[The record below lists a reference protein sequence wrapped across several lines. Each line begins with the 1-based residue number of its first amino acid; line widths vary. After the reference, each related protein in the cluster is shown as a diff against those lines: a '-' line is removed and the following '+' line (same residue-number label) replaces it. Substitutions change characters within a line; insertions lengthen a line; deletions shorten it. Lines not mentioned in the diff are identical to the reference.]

1 MTNSHLVLDFWFV
14 QCTPKMWFKKSK
26 EFDELIKHKFM
37 KTIETH
43 LKTNIKDFI
52 VSRETYISSIIVLD
66 QFTRNV
72 FRNTA
77 KAFQGDEKAK
87 QLCKIA
93 IEKQFFQENEYYKNS
108 FMLMPLMHSESLDDQ
123 EFGLPYFKKYTNPK
137 TYEYALKHKDVIK
150 KFGRFPHR
158 NRILNRNSTQS
169 ELEFLK
175 LPGSRF

>member
-1 MTNSHLVLDFWFV
+1 M
-14 QCTPKMWFKKSK
+14 FKKSK

-72 FRNTA
+72 FRNTE
-77 KAFQGDEKAK
+77 KAYQGDEKAK

-93 IEKQFFQENEYYKNS
+93 IKKQFFQK
-108 FMLMPLMHSESLDDQ
+108 LDG
-123 EFGLPYFKKYTNPK
+123 E
-137 TYEYALKHKDVIK
+137 
-150 KFGRFPHR
+150 
-158 NRILNRNSTQS
+158 
-169 ELEFLK
+169 K
-175 LPGSRF
+175 LSQL

>member
-1 MTNSHLVLDFWFV
+1 MPNSHLVLDFWFIE
-14 QCTPKMWFKKSK
+14 CTPKMWFKKSK
-26 EFDELIKHKFM
+26 EFDDLIKNKFM
-37 KTIETH
+37 KTIEDH
-43 LKTNIKDFI
+43 LKKDIKDFI

-72 FRNTA
+72 FRNSA
-77 KAFQGDEKAK
+77 KAYQGDEKAK

-93 IEKQFFQENEYYKNS
+93 IEKQFFQENEYHKNS
-108 FMLMPLMHSESLDDQ
+108 FILMPLMHSESLDDQ
-123 EFGLPYFKKYTNPK
+123 EFGLPYFKKYTNLK
-137 TYEYALKHKDVIK
+137 TYEYALKHREVIK

-158 NRILNRNSTQS
+158 NKILNRNSTQS

>member
-1 MTNSHLVLDFWFV
+1 
-14 QCTPKMWFKKSK
+14 
-26 EFDELIKHKFM
+26 M

-43 LKTNIKDFI
+43 LKTNIKDFV
-52 VSRETYISSIIVLD
+52 VSRETYISSILVLD

-72 FRNTA
+72 FRNSA
-77 KAFQGDEKAK
+77 KAYQGDEKAK

-93 IEKQFFQENEYYKNS
+93 IEKRFFQENEYYKNS

-123 EFGLPYFKKYTNPK
+123 EFSLPYFKKYTNPK

-158 NRILNRNSTQS
+158 NKILNRNSTQS
-169 ELEFLK
+169 ELEFLN

>member
-72 FRNTA
+72 FRNSA
-77 KAFQGDEKAK
+77 KAYQGDEKQNNYVRSRLK
-87 QLCKIA
+87 NNFFKKMNIIKIA
-93 IEKQFFQENEYYKNS
+93 
-108 FMLMPLMHSESLDDQ
+108 LC
-123 EFGLPYFKKYTNPK
+123 
-137 TYEYALKHKDVIK
+137 
-150 KFGRFPHR
+150 
-158 NRILNRNSTQS
+158 
-169 ELEFLK
+169 
-175 LPGSRF
+175 